1 MLAKLSKNQSL
12 SISIRNNLRPGD
24 IGEVIHLHGVVYAE
38 EQGWD
43 HTFDAYVAGPL
54 AEFVKSSS
62 PRDRI
67 WIVELTE
74 GDKEGGRK
82 AVRIVGSVAIVDF
95 SDGDAQLRWLLL
107 DQGVRGLGL
116 GRWLTEEALKFSRS
130 VGYSSVFLW
139 TVQGL
144 EAATSLYESL
154 GFEKTEEKTSEIWG
168 GIVTE
173 VRYDLQL

>member
-1 MLAKLSKNQSL
+1 MKAKLSENHGG
-12 SISIRNNLRPGD
+12 SISIRTDLRPGD
-24 IGEVIHLHGVVYAE
+24 IGQVVHLHGVVYAE

-67 WIVELTE
+67 WIVELAE
-74 GDKEGGRK
+74 GAEEGGGK
-82 AVRIVGSVAIVDF
+82 AGRIVGSVAIVNF
-95 SDGDAQLRWLLL
+95 SESDAQLRWLLL
-107 DQGVRGLGL
+107 DPGVRGLGI
-116 GRWLTEEALKFSRS
+116 GRGLVEVALDFSRS
-130 VGYSSVFLW
+130 AGYSSVFLW
-139 TVQGL
+139 TVRGL

-168 GIVTE
+168 SVVTE
-173 VRYDLQL
+173 VRYDLLL